1 MAKSKIYTKT
11 GDTGETSILSGE
23 RVKKYN
29 SRISVYGD
37 IDELNSFIGCVYAFL
52 PDTEAPLTKELQKIQ
67 SALFNIGAVVSCPED
82 KREAYQLQ
90 LTKQKNIDFLE
101 NRIDEYD
108 EKCPQLKNF
117 ILPGGSKVAS
127 FLHVCRTICR
137 RAERECIRFNEEL
150 SGDIPVLTI
159 KYLNRLSD
167 YFFVLSRFMIYK
179 NDKVEILWTN
189 D

>member
-1 MAKSKIYTKT
+1 MAKSKVYTKT
-11 GDTGETSILSGE
+11 GDGGETSILSGE

-37 IDELNSFIGCVYAFL
+37 IDELNSFIGCAYSFIDNNEELVG
-52 PDTEAPLTKELQKIQ
+52 ELQKIQ
-67 SALFNIGAVVSCPED
+67 SALFNIGAVASCPEE
-82 KREAYQLQ
+82 KREAYKLS
-90 LTKQKNIDFLE
+90 LTKSENISFLE
-101 NRIDEYD
+101 ERIDAYD
-108 EKCPQLKNF
+108 ETLPELKNF

-150 SGDIPVLTI
+150 KGDIPDLTI

-167 YFFVLSRFMIYK
+167 YFFVLSRFMINQNGNK
-179 NDKVEILWTN
+179 EILWKN
-189 D
+189 E